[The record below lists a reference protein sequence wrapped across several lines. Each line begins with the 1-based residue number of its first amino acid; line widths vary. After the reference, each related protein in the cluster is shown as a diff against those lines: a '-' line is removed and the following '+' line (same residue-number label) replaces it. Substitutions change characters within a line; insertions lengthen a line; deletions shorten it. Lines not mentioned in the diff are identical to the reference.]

1 MNKTLPDVIA
11 DVLTYHGAVV
21 EKTAEDC
28 LEVVV
33 PPEIAPILNVSEY
46 VRLSFPYG
54 GTCEY
59 AVSATFDS
67 KFFGSLGKLFAN
79 VGKFASVHLEPS
91 LPNIEKTARIVNER
105 LVFQNAVFRP
115 DRVEISDISYL
126 LVCLKYTALS
136 DEKHEGIVPVLING
150 LNLST
155 TPLESAFGQV
165 LENLRELDSSADKE
179 QYVENHIRKNPALT
193 LGSEAL
199 AKTFHAACAAG
210 IKIVLE
216 RQQEFIKS
224 LNRRLNRDVKRVF
237 EYYGALKGEID
248 RKREGVEGSDG
259 KTDALINKLNAIE
272 AERKGK
278 IQDLIA
284 KYALN
289 IRIEPLTAVAIETR
303 GPLFW
308 ITIKRRLAARRF
320 PVTYNTVV
328 RGLDALPCES
338 CFHPRGGYCV
348 CDDKLHIVCSECFT
362 PCPSCGR
369 QYCKACHKDRCPK
382 CKRNFERY

>member
-21 EKTAEDC
+21 DKTAEDC
-28 LEVVV
+28 LDVVV
-33 PPEIAPILNVSEY
+33 PPEIAPLLNVPEY
-46 VRLSFPYG
+46 VRLSFSYG
-54 GTCEY
+54 GTCEH

-79 VGKFASVHLEPS
+79 AGKFASARFEPS
-91 LPNIEKTARIVNER
+91 LPNIEKTARLVDER
-105 LVFQNAVFRP
+105 FVFHNAIFRP
-115 DRVEISDISYL
+115 DRVETSDISYL
-126 LVCLKYTALS
+126 LVCLKYTAVS

-150 LNLST
+150 MNLST
-155 TPLESAFGQV
+155 IPLEGAFDEV
-165 LENLRELDSSADKE
+165 LKNLQEPDSGADEEQNVENRIRENLS
-179 QYVENHIRKNPALT
+179 LT

-210 IKIVLE
+210 VQIVLE

-224 LNRRLNRDVKRVF
+224 LDRRLNRDVKRVF
-237 EYYGALKGEID
+237 EYYDALKGEID
-248 RKREGVEGSDG
+248 RKREQKGVEGSDG
-259 KTDALINKLNAIE
+259 KTDSLMNKLNAIE

-303 GPLFW
+303 VPLFW
-308 ITIKRRLAARRF
+308 ITIKRRLAARSF
-320 PVTYNTVV
+320 PVTYNTIV
-328 RGLDALPCES
+328 GGFDALPCES
-338 CFHPRGGYCV
+338 CFHPRGGYSV
-348 CDDKLHIVCSECFT
+348 CDDKLHIVCVECFAT
-362 PCPSCGR
+362 CPSCGR
-369 QYCKACHKDRCPK
+369 QYCKACHKDTCPK
-382 CKRNFERY
+382 CKRKS